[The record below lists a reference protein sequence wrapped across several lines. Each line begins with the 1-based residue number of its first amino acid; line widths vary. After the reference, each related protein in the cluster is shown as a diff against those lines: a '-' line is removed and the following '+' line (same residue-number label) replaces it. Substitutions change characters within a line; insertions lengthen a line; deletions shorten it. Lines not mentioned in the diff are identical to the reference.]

1 MNKTVM
7 DAVVTQQKVP
17 SLRNYYSI
25 SITEKIENSIAESVN
40 RIEVC
45 DRGSTIKEVT
55 KNNKILTRE

>member
-7 DAVVTQQKVP
+7 DAVVTQQKVS
-17 SLRNYYSI
+17 SLQNYYSM
-25 SITEKIENSIAESVN
+25 SVTEKIENSIAESVN

-55 KNNKILTRE
+55 KNNKRLTRE